1 MTKPILEIKNLESWY
16 GKVKILNGVNLYV
29 KQGEIVSLIGP
40 NGAGKST
47 VLKNIFGLIEKR
59 HGEILFNVNTTTTNN
74 NNKNYASNTQ
84 INLLKKT
91 PQQIV
96 KSGISYV
103 PQGRSV
109 FPSLSVQENL
119 EMGAYIRENK
129 KSEIEED
136 INYAYERFP
145 LLKQRRNQKAG
156 LLSGGE
162 QQMLAIGR
170 ALMLHPKLMLL
181 DEPSLG
187 LSPKTK
193 FAIFEKI
200 KEINKSGITVL
211 IVEQNARMSLEMSDR
226 AYVLELGK
234 NRLEGPAKELA
245 KDERVQ
251 RLYLGG
257 AV

>member
-1 MTKPILEIKNLESWY
+1 MSQQLLQIKNLESWY
-16 GKVKILNGVNLYV
+16 GKVKILDGVNIHV
-29 KQGEIVSLIGP
+29 DEGEIVSLIGP

-47 VLKNIFGLIEKR
+47 VLKNIFGLIQKR
-59 HGEILFNVNTTTTNN
+59 HGEILFNVDERH
-74 NNKNYASNTQ
+74 
-84 INLLKKT
+84 INLLNKT

-96 KSGISYV
+96 KLGISYV

-109 FPSLSVQENL
+109 FPSLTVQENL
-119 EMGAYIRENK
+119 EMGAYIREDK
-129 KSEIEED
+129 KTEIKKD
-136 INYAYERFP
+136 INYAFEKFP
-145 LLKQRRNQKAG
+145 ILHTRRNQKAG

-162 QQMLAIGR
+162 QQMLAIAR

-200 KEINKSGITVL
+200 KEINKSGVTIL

-234 NRLEGPAKELA
+234 NKLEGNAKDLT

-251 RLYLGG
+251 HLYLGG
-257 AV
+257 VV